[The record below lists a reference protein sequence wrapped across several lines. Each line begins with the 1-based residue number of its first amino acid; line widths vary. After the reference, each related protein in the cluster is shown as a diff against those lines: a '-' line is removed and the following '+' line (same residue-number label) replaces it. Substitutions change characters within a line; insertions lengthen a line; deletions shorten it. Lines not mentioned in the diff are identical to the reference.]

1 MRKTLIIKGIQI
13 FASNISEKCSGLKLK
28 YWPFEN
34 GNVNTSTISIA
45 TISDT
50 EEEIWKKIKKI

>member
-13 FASNISEKCSGLKLK
+13 FASNISEKGSGLKLK